1 MVATDFEFNGTKL
14 TDVNWRIVSFGN
26 NDDNE
31 VAGGGEV
38 TFNTSKAINGK
49 RWNYVGRKYE
59 TQYSFP
65 VQIMKFKCPH
75 EIGEISTREQAF
87 IHSWLVRSD
96 GYKLF
101 RFMFDGY
108 EDVYYNAQVALQWYK
123 ISGKIV
129 GATLTLTCDAPWGY
143 SDIQTA
149 DIVTNTPFNLYN
161 DSDDLGYII
170 PDEIEIGISSSSAGN
185 LEISNNL
192 ESIYSMGTYPNMKIN
207 NCKAGENI
215 IVSGLTKQIYTDNVT
230 HEKSIAD
237 DYNYK
242 PIRLINMDNMR
253 QNIITVSGCNAN
265 VHLTYRTVRKVVM

>member
-1 MVATDFEFNGTKL
+1 MMATDFEFNGVKL

-59 TQYSFP
+59 TQYSFS
-65 VQIMKFKCPH
+65 VQIMKFKCH
-75 EIGEISTREQAF
+75 GEIEDISPREQAF

-96 GYKLF
+96 GYKWF

-123 ISGKIV
+123 IGGKII
-129 GATLTLTCDAPWGY
+129 GATLTLTCDAEWGY

-149 DIVTNTPFNLYN
+149 DIETNNSFNLYN

-170 PDEIEIGISSSSAGN
+170 PDEMEIGILSDGD

-192 ESIYSMGTYPNMKIN
+192 ESIYSMGTYSNMRIN
-207 NCKAGENI
+207 NCKSGENI
-215 IVSGLTKQIYTDNVT
+215 IVSGITKQIYTNNAT
-230 HEKSIAD
+230 HEKTIVD

-253 QNIITVSGCNAN
+253 RNIIAVSGCNAT

>member
-1 MVATDFEFNGTKL
+1 MLATDFEFNGIKL
-14 TDVNWRIVSFGN
+14 SDVNWRIVNFGSSE
-26 NDDNE
+26 DNE

-38 TFNTSKAINGK
+38 TFNTAKAINGK
-49 RWNYVGRKYE
+49 RWNYVGYKYE
-59 TQYSFP
+59 TQYSFT
-65 VQIMKFKCPH
+65 VQIMKFKCPYNK
-75 EIGEISTREQAF
+75 IDEISTREQAF

-96 GYKLF
+96 GFKLF

-108 EDVYYNAQVALQWYK
+108 EDVYYNAQIALQWYK
-123 ISGKIV
+123 IGGKIV

-149 DIVTNTPFNLYN
+149 DIQTNVPFNLYN

-170 PDEIEIGISSSSAGN
+170 PDEFEISISSAGN

-192 ESIYSMGTYPNMKIN
+192 EAIYSMGTYSNMRIN
-207 NCKAGENI
+207 NCKSGENI
-215 IVSGLTKQIYTDNVT
+215 IVSGLTKQIYTNNPT
-230 HEKSIAD
+230 HEKTIVD

-242 PIRLINMDNMR
+242 PIRLINMDSMR
-253 QNIITVSGCNAN
+253 QNIITVSGCDAD

>member
-1 MVATDFEFNGTKL
+1 MVATDFEFNGIKL
-14 TDVNWRIVSFGN
+14 SDVNWRIVSFGN
-26 NDDNE
+26 SEDNE

-38 TFNTSKAINGK
+38 TFSTAKAINGK

-59 TQYSFP
+59 TQYSFT

-75 EIGEISTREQAF
+75 NEIDEISTREQAF

-96 GYKLF
+96 GFKLF

-123 ISGKIV
+123 IAGKII

-143 SDIQTA
+143 SDVQTA
-149 DIVTNTPFNLYN
+149 DIQTNTPFNLYN

-170 PDEIEIGISSSSAGN
+170 PDEFEISISSAGN

-192 ESIYSMGTYPNMKIN
+192 ESIYSMGTYSNMRIN
-207 NCKAGENI
+207 NCKSGENI
-215 IVSGLTKQIYTDNVT
+215 IVSGITKQIYTNNST
-230 HEKSIAD
+230 HEKTIVD